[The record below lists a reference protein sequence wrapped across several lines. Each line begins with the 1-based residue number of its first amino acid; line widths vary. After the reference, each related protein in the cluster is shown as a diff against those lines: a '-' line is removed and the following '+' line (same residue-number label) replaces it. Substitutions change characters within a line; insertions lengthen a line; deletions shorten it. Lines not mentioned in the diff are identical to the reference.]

1 MIFGHIFIL
10 NELVSI
16 GVGAGLT
23 VALTSVFLSGLH
35 GKKVSLDK
43 ALNVIG
49 PLWWKMVLLNLL
61 VLVTVIG
68 GLILL
73 IVPGFIF
80 ATRLVLAPYFLVD
93 QKLGVLEAYKA
104 SWHATKG
111 NGGKIWAIFGVTL
124 LMILPTV
131 TVIGFIATIY
141 LTWMYSAVFALLYT
155 YITGS
160 TKPEK
165 PATT

>member
-1 MIFGHIFIL
+1 
-10 NELVSI
+10 
-16 GVGAGLT
+16 
-23 VALTSVFLSGLH
+23 
-35 GKKVSLDK
+35 
-43 ALNVIG
+43 
-49 PLWWKMVLLNLL
+49 
-61 VLVTVIG
+61 
-68 GLILL
+68 
-73 IVPGFIF
+73 
-80 ATRLVLAPYFLVD
+80 VD